1 MMRKGFYISQV
12 KITGEG
18 KKDAVVE
25 FTDGVNVILGPS
37 NSGKSLILE
46 CIDYCF
52 GYVHNN
58 AKQTDYAEKIKA
70 LDGYNAVHVTV
81 KTSEGSFEIVRAID
95 NDNHVLINGATYY
108 ISTKSKS
115 QPKLNDFLL
124 GLLGIR
130 EHHLIRAKKESQ
142 CTSKQCL
149 FSWASN
155 KFLCQ
160 AGPYRNRAF
169 DIL

>member
-52 GYVHNN
+52 GYVHHN

-81 KTSEGSFEIVRAID
+81 KTPEGSFEIVRAID

-130 EHHLIRAKKESQ
+130 EPHLIRAKK
-142 CTSKQCL
+142 K
-149 FSWASN
+149 ASAPPN
-155 KFLCQ
+155 SVSFRGLLTNFYVRQ
-160 AGPYRNRAF
+160 GHIATERSIF
-169 DIL
+169 